1 MTVDIV
7 NKITKTYDHNNKL
20 VKMIDENLTKLGN
33 VFESHFHYY
42 FFITIISEI
51 ISKTNEST
59 VNHKVRLTFNG
70 WVLLILILFSLSLFF
85 II

>member
-7 NKITKTYDHNNKL
+7 NKITKTYDHDNKL
-20 VKMIDENLTKLGN
+20 VKMVDENLTNLGN
-33 VFESHFHYY
+33 IIESNFYYY
-42 FFITIISEI
+42 FFITIISET
-51 ISKTNEST
+51 ISKTNESI

-85 II
+85 I